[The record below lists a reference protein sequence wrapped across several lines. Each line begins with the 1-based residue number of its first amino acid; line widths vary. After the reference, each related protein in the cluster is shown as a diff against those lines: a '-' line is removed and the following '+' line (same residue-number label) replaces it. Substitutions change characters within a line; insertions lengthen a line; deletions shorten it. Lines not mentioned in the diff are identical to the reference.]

1 MPDFQD
7 WNDSSR
13 LILYPIQNFKM
24 YTHKCLHISE
34 HGTEKSKQERIN
46 EKENTYG
53 SHMYLSYT
61 AKVILSPV
69 KLISLNQSSS
79 KQMRVIYLKATVSE
93 GPTLLPQITSVY
105 VFMVSILIV
114 TPDFQSHE
122 EPDSQL

>member
-1 MPDFQD
+1 MIPVD
-7 WNDSSR
+7 

-34 HGTEKSKQERIN
+34 HGTDKSKQEIIN

-69 KLISLNQSSS
+69 KLICLNQSSS
-79 KQMRVIYLKATVSE
+79 KQMRELFT
-93 GPTLLPQITSVY
+93 
-105 VFMVSILIV
+105 
-114 TPDFQSHE
+114 
-122 EPDSQL
+122 

>member
-1 MPDFQD
+1 MSTRF
-7 WNDSSR
+7 WAWHWKIKTRKNKWKGK
-13 LILYPIQNFKM
+13 YV
-24 YTHKCLHISE
+24 
-34 HGTEKSKQERIN
+34 
-46 EKENTYG
+46 

-114 TPDFQSHE
+114 TPEFQSHE